1 MENVELRD
9 MRTVGR
15 VFLLIN
21 VATGKEDV
29 IADKLLK
36 VKEIRE
42 VHIVPGDHDLLAVI
56 EVEKGLIETVPDK
69 VGKIVKGKVRK
80 MPGVSHT
87 VTLIPLTSKVKS

>member
-21 VATGKEDV
+21 VATGKEDT
-29 IADKLLK
+29 IAGKLLK
-36 VKEIRE
+36 LKEIRE
-42 VHIVPGDHDLLAVI
+42 VHIVPGNYDLLAVI
-56 EVEKGLIETVPDK
+56 EVERGLIETVPDK
-69 VGKIVKGKVRK
+69 VVRVVKGKIRK
-80 MPGVSHT
+80 MSGVSHT